1 MNIESRKWLLGEPRY
16 CQTAVCNIYCGA
28 QPKFEPEIR
37 TSAMQAGWV
46 SKQLS
51 FKEVFAAV
59 PERTLLILVFMDA
72 TMYLSGVRSQ
82 KMVA

>member
-1 MNIESRKWLLGEPRY
+1 
-16 CQTAVCNIYCGA
+16 
-28 QPKFEPEIR
+28 
-37 TSAMQAGWV
+37 MQAGWV